1 MESSN
6 SRDVELPFTYT
17 PSNASSQ
24 PTSTPHYIIA
34 AQEITADR
42 ESQLG
47 SARRTGSVF
56 KGFWN
61 NSVVAVKV
69 LSSETPVDVGRSSLS
84 TRARTS
90 SNGPVKL

>member
-17 PSNASSQ
+17 LGPSNVSSQ

-69 LSSETPVDVGRSSLS
+69 LSSETPVDVG
-84 TRARTS
+84 
-90 SNGPVKL
+90 

>member
-1 MESSN
+1 MESSTT
-6 SRDVELPFTYT
+6 RDIDLPFAYASG
-17 PSNASSQ
+17 PSNVSSQ

-34 AQEITADR
+34 AQEISADR

-61 NSVVAVKV
+61 SSVVAVKV
-69 LSSETPVDVGRSSLS
+69 LSSETPVDVS
-84 TRARTS
+84 
-90 SNGPVKL
+90 